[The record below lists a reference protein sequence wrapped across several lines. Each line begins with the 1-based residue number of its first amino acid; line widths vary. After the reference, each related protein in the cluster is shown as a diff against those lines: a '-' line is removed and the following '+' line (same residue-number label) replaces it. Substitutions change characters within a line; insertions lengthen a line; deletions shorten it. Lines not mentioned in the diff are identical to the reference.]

1 MSAPIAAFFDLDM
14 TLISKSSAFAFGK
27 PFLKEGLITW
37 KQVLWLMKEQL
48 MFLIRGADDEAI
60 QRQRHNIADIIRGWD
75 ADKTQGVI
83 DRAIPDVILPYV
95 FPEGKKLLE
104 QHREAGHDLI
114 ILSTSGDPM
123 VVPIARELGVDTAR
137 GAEVEVKDGICT
149 GNMELGRGGAV
160 KVQHAQEL
168 AEERGYNLDE
178 AYFYTDSIT
187 DLPLLERVG
196 HPVAV
201 NPDRKLRRIAQDR
214 GWKILKFEKSRR

>member
-27 PFLKEGLITW
+27 PFLKEGLVTW
-37 KQVLWLMKEQL
+37 RQVLWLMKEQL
-48 MFLIRGADDEAI
+48 MFLIRGADDESI
-60 QRQRHNIADIIRGWD
+60 QRQRHNIADVIRGWE
-75 ADKTQGVI
+75 AEKTRDVI
-83 DRAIPDVILPYV
+83 ERAIPEVILPYV

-104 QHREAGHDLI
+104 DHREAGHDLI

-123 VVPIARELGVDTAR
+123 VVPIARELGVETAR

-149 GNMELGRGGAV
+149 GKMELGRGGEV

-168 AEERGYNLDE
+168 AQERGYDLSE

-187 DLPLLERVG
+187 DLPLLEKVG

-201 NPDRKLRRIAQDR
+201 NPDRRLRRIAEER